1 MLKEVLIGGTT
12 TPAAESVQPQ
22 SKASAKRERVV
33 NNMDRVLYRAKK
45 IYGNQLDRT
54 PEMKARAIR
63 KALAE
68 VGDPMITEP
77 IFLAKYVE
85 RMAMLLDSKKFCQE
99 CKARQ
104 LDVYTLATNLAFYGV
119 KKCQKIIR
127 NGLAECSALLC
138 EMKEPVFRREELQN
152 VDGFGLL
159 AEINEPILISLSS
172 PKQPR

>member
-1 MLKEVLIGGTT
+1 MENNKIMGNITAPL
-12 TPAAESVQPQ
+12 AESVQPQ
-22 SKASAKRERVV
+22 SKASVTRERVL
-33 NNMDRVLYRAKK
+33 NNMDKVLCRAKK

-68 VGDPMITEP
+68 VGDPTITES

-85 RMAMLLDSKKFCQE
+85 RMAMLLDSKKFWRE
-99 CKARQ
+99 CEAHQ
-104 LDVYTLATNLAFYGV
+104 LDAYTLATNLAFYGV
-119 KKCQKIIR
+119 SKCRKVIR

-138 EMKEPVFRREELQN
+138 EMKEPVFRLEELKN

-172 PKQPR
+172 PKQPH